1 MNTFLFCE
9 FSYYKK
15 IFIGLTIIVLSM
27 FILNKVVNMHMYAN
41 AIYIL
46 AVFIITFN
54 IVTTILKVIVLAL
67 GWKDYEDCSNLSI
80 LKKAASW
87 LSSIL

>member
-1 MNTFLFCE
+1 MNTFLSCE

-15 IFIGLTIIVLSM
+15 VFIGLTIIVLSV
-27 FILNKVVNMHMYAN
+27 FILNKIVDIHMYAN

-54 IVTTILKVIVLAL
+54 IVATILKIIVLAL
-67 GWKDYEDCSNLSI
+67 G
-80 LKKAASW
+80 
-87 LSSIL
+87 